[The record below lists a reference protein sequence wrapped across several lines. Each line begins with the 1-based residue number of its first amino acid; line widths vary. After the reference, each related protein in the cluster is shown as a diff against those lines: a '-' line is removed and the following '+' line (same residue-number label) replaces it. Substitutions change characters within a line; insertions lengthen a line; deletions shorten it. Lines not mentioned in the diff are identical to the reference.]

1 VEGLQVRNRSEKL
14 YTARRA
20 SLILLT
26 ILFSPAT
33 MLLEMRSI
41 PRLLVLTAIV
51 AGMGQCLLAAPAK
64 RLSTTTHAKPAT
76 TTLMYMVNRPAAVQS
91 FREHANQISII
102 APQCF
107 RMDAQGFVA
116 GEVSP
121 EILEIAREHKVALMP
136 LVTNRGF
143 KQDLMHTVLDTP
155 ESRARVIRYLLY
167 YALRDG
173 YIGFQFDYENIKY
186 YYRDR
191 FTTFF
196 HEAAT
201 EFHRHG
207 LLLSAAVVGK
217 YADDRNSISPGGFD
231 DWSGVYDY
239 KALGKDA
246 DFLSIMAYAEHAGYS
261 DPGPIAGLPWVKQIV
276 DFTVANM
283 PPRKVSLGVPTYGTR
298 WIAVAP
304 GTQVKADFV
313 QDNTGPK
320 VKKWRVTSAAWP
332 HAIPELLKTNKPVW
346 DETEQAHHFAFTDEH
361 GVNNEVWYED
371 ASSLKPKIDLARQSK
386 LGWGISAWVLGTE
399 DPEFWTMVA
408 QNYTIKHPKTPVLK
422 GTYEQRTKM
431 AAKRLRVNTAA
442 ILHKATSAK

>member
-1 VEGLQVRNRSEKL
+1 MSQG
-14 YTARRA
+14 
-20 SLILLT
+20 
-26 ILFSPAT
+26 
-33 MLLEMRSI
+33 
-41 PRLLVLTAIV
+41 
-51 AGMGQCLLAAPAK
+51 LAAAPIK
-64 RLSTTTHAKPAT
+64 RLSAKKHPKPAT
-76 TTLMYMVNRPAAVQS
+76 TTLMYMVNRPASIES
-91 FREHANQISII
+91 FREHSKQISII

-107 RMDAQGFVA
+107 TMDAQGFVA
-116 GEVSP
+116 GEVPP
-121 EILEIAREHKVALMP
+121 EVLEIARKNKVALMP

-155 ESRARVIRYLLY
+155 ESRARAIRYLLY

-186 YYRDR
+186 FYRDR

-217 YADDRNSISPGGFD
+217 YADDRNSKSPGGFD

-261 DPGPIAGLPWVKQIV
+261 DPGPIAGVPWVKQIV
-276 DFTVANM
+276 DFTVANI

-304 GTQVKADFV
+304 ETIVKADFV
-313 QDNTGPK
+313 QDNAGPR

-332 HAIPELLKTNKPVW
+332 LAIPELLKTNKAVW
-346 DETEQAHHFAFTDEH
+346 DETEQAHHFAFTDDK

-371 ASSLKPKIDLARQSK
+371 ASSLKPKMDMAAQYK

-399 DPEFWTMVA
+399 DPTFWTMVE
-408 QNYTIKHPKTPVLK
+408 QNYSVKHPKTPVVK
-422 GTYEQRTKM
+422 STYEQRTKT
-431 AAKRLRVNTAA
+431 AATRLHVNTAA
-442 ILHKATSAK
+442 ILNKAATGK